1 MMIVELVDGEDFRE
15 RLVALGLTLPA
26 GASPHVCAQAAAA
39 WLAETRD
46 ARLVELV
53 EALRSQAGM
62 VLPEVREAVEQV
74 LVPALGRA
82 D

>member
-1 MMIVELVDGEDFRE
+1 MMIVDLVDGEDFRE

-26 GASPHVCAQAAAA
+26 GTQPQACAQAAADR
-39 WLAETRD
+39 LAATGD

-53 EALRSQAGM
+53 EALRSQSGM

-74 LVPALGRA
+74 LVPALGVTR
-82 D
+82 